1 MDDAVANP
9 IVQLLAGSAA
19 AVVLTLAA
27 YACLTSLFGNRAA
40 VLVVCFAVVFLVEAI
55 FRVRQYSDKSIDL
68 QIMLKIVSWCYI
80 LLFAVLR
87 IPKYLGALTSVPRIF
102 WMILFAWALYSATY
116 SLNPSYSAVAIL
128 SVIAFFLY
136 FMSLETEIDEVTIV
150 LTVSSAIAALAFVS
164 LIVYFAVPQLGR
176 MSEWQG
182 AAYVVGSRLSGIVGT
197 PNAMGEIA
205 ALGLVLMATTW
216 REMEQ
221 RLNPTILFLFALV
234 CGVALIMSYSRTSM
248 FSVFAIL
255 GISRLVRTRYLPWII
270 LLAIGALVC
279 VLVLVP
285 YREQVM
291 VAISR
296 SGDASEIE
304 TGTARAQIWDTVIKL
319 AEMKFW
325 SGWGYASSVFL
336 LPNYKAYM
344 GEAPPHAHN
353 IVLQLWLTVGMIGL
367 VAFVIALVAQVL
379 YAAWHRD
386 ALSLALLGF
395 VIINGAMEPGAF
407 AGIADMSTVALAM
420 AVARGVRR
428 KAPVQLAYP
437 LRPLRAAA

>member
-1 MDDAVANP
+1 MGDLMDNP
-9 IVQLLAGSAA
+9 IMQLVAGSTAG
-19 AVVLTLAA
+19 VVLTLAT
-27 YACLTSLFGNRAA
+27 YTCLTSLFGNRAA
-40 VLVVCFAVVFLVEAI
+40 VLVGCFVVVFLVESI

-80 LLFAVLR
+80 FLFAVLR
-87 IPKYLGALTSVPRIF
+87 IPKYIGALTSAPRIF

-136 FMSLETEIDEVTIV
+136 FISLETETDDVTIL
-150 LTVSSAIAALAFVS
+150 LTVSSAIAAIAFVS

-182 AAYVVGSRLSGIVGT
+182 GAYVVGHRLSGIVGT
-197 PNAMGEIA
+197 PNAMGETA
-205 ALGLVLMATTW
+205 ALGLVLLAMKW

-221 RLNPTILFLFALV
+221 RLNPTILSLFCLV
-234 CGVALIMSYSRTSM
+234 CGVALIMSYSRTSI
-248 FSVFAIL
+248 FSVLAIL
-255 GISRLVRTRYLPWII
+255 GANRVMRTRYLPWII
-270 LLAIGALVC
+270 FLAIGALVC

-285 YREQVM
+285 YSEQVM
-291 VAISR
+291 IALSR

-304 TGTARAQIWDTVIKL
+304 TGTARTQIWDTVSKL

-325 SGWGYASSVFL
+325 AGWGYASSVFL
-336 LPNYKAYM
+336 LPNYAAYM

-353 IVLQLWLTVGMIGL
+353 IVLQLWLTVGMIG
-367 VAFVIALVAQVL
+367 VIAFVIALLAQAL

-407 AGIADMSTVALAM
+407 AGIANMATVALAM
-420 AVARGVRR
+420 AAARGSRR
-428 KAPVQLAYP
+428 NAPVQFAYP
-437 LRPLRAAA
+437 LRTAAA